1 MNIGTWLTSAILII
15 GLVMSQVPP
24 IIINPRLLEKID
36 EIVTSDLSIEKA
48 VSIIRGPKGTTVVLT
63 IFRDNEKEPKDLV
76 TALKEKE
83 EKLLQ
88 TDIAVVQG
96 KLKNVHGKRKILK
109 DIARIKTALRSK
121 EVRN

>member
-1 MNIGTWLTSAILII
+1 MATAGRKMNY
-15 GLVMSQVPP
+15 
-24 IIINPRLLEKID
+24 
-36 EIVTSDLSIEKA
+36 
-48 VSIIRGPKGTTVVLT
+48 
-63 IFRDNEKEPKDLV
+63 NEKEPKDLV

>member
-1 MNIGTWLTSAILII
+1 MAPARKK
-15 GLVMSQVPP
+15 MSY
-24 IIINPRLLEKID
+24 
-36 EIVTSDLSIEKA
+36 
-48 VSIIRGPKGTTVVLT
+48 
-63 IFRDNEKEPKDLV
+63 NEKEPKDLV
-76 TALKEKE
+76 AALKEKE

-96 KLKNVHGKRKILK
+96 KLKNVHEKRKILK

>member
-1 MNIGTWLTSAILII
+1 MATAGRKMNY
-15 GLVMSQVPP
+15 
-24 IIINPRLLEKID
+24 
-36 EIVTSDLSIEKA
+36 
-48 VSIIRGPKGTTVVLT
+48 
-63 IFRDNEKEPKDLV
+63 NEKEPKDLV

-88 TDIAVVQG
+88 TDIAIVQG
-96 KLKNVHGKRKILK
+96 KLKNVHEKRKILK

>member
-1 MNIGTWLTSAILII
+1 MAIARSKTSY
-15 GLVMSQVPP
+15 
-24 IIINPRLLEKID
+24 
-36 EIVTSDLSIEKA
+36 
-48 VSIIRGPKGTTVVLT
+48 
-63 IFRDNEKEPKDLV
+63 NEKEPKDLV

-88 TDIAVVQG
+88 TDIAIVQG
-96 KLKNVHGKRKILK
+96 KLKNVHEKRKILK

>member
-1 MNIGTWLTSAILII
+1 MAIARRKTSY
-15 GLVMSQVPP
+15 
-24 IIINPRLLEKID
+24 
-36 EIVTSDLSIEKA
+36 
-48 VSIIRGPKGTTVVLT
+48 
-63 IFRDNEKEPKDLV
+63 NEKEPKDLV

-96 KLKNVHGKRKILK
+96 KLKNVHEKRKILK